1 MSGDSNGPLNGIQVI
16 EFCTVAAGP
25 FCGMLLADL
34 GADVIKVEHPRGG
47 DSMRSWP
54 PLTDGFSENFAS
66 VNRNKRSV
74 TLDMKQPEQ
83 QRLAHELVMGADV
96 VIENNRPGVMRRL
109 GLDYASL
116 RKLKPSLVYCSISAF
131 GQEGPR
137 AEEGGFDLTLQ
148 AMSGVMSVTGEPDG
162 PPVKCGVPL
171 TDFCTGLY
179 GAMAVSAAIR
189 QVEISGVGAH
199 IDVPMLGTSLAIAAL
214 QTSEFFGSGKNP
226 RKLGSAHPRNAPY
239 QAFQG
244 SDGYLAVAAGNDG
257 LWAAFCH
264 ALGRED
270 LLDDARFASTG
281 LRATNQQALKALV
294 DGDFAKR
301 TVQELLALLREAGVP
316 CAPIN
321 SYSEALADEQ
331 VAAMGWVKEIEL
343 PNGSSAR
350 TFGSPLRFTGDELP
364 IYRRPPALGEHNEEI
379 LDAIRRRLS
388 GAGT

>member
-1 MSGDSNGPLNGIQVI
+1 MNGGVHGPLSGIQVI

-34 GADVIKVEHPRGG
+34 GADVIKVEHPRG

-54 PLTDGFSENFAS
+54 PLTEGYSENFAS

-83 QRLAHELVMGADV
+83 KRLAHELVMGADA

-109 GLDYASL
+109 GLDYPVFRA
-116 RKLKPSLVYCSISAF
+116 LKPSLVYCSISAF
-131 GQEGPR
+131 GQQGPR

-148 AMSGVMSVTGEPDG
+148 AMSGIMSVTGEPHG

-171 TDFCTGLY
+171 TDFSAGLY

-189 QVEISGVGAH
+189 QVAISGIGAH

-214 QTSEFFGSGKNP
+214 QTSELFGSGKNP

-239 QAFQG
+239 QAFEA
-244 SDGYLAVAAGNDG
+244 SDGYVAVAAGNDG
-257 LWAAFCH
+257 LWISFCH

-270 LLDDARFASTG
+270 LLDDTRFASTG
-281 LRATNQQALKALV
+281 SRATNQGALKALL
-294 DGDFAKR
+294 DGDFAR
-301 TVQELLALLREAGVP
+301 MTVQQLLALFRKAGVP

-321 SYSEALADEQ
+321 SYSEALLDEQ
-331 VAAMGWVKEIEL
+331 VVAMAWVKEIDL
-343 PNGSSAR
+343 PKGNGAL
-350 TFGSPLRFTGDELP
+350 TFGSPLRFVGEELP
-364 IYRRPPALGEHNEEI
+364 IYRNPPALGEHSSEI
-379 LDAIRRRLS
+379 LDPIRRRLS
-388 GAGT
+388 EAKT